1 MVPVTVS
8 SEHQEQM
15 ASRGYTIFE
24 SVFSIAEMKQLDA
37 NLAEFEAGL
46 QREGLDTREVVF
58 TQKIAERDE
67 NIRAFAQREEF
78 VALSTAFLG
87 PNTDLYYNQKV
98 YKNPS
103 GTKSFCWHQD
113 DAYGPVEPSPY
124 LTLWIAITDATP
136 ENGRISVLPGSHH
149 QGLVPH
155 RDGDFGLEC
164 HSLDD
169 PDQGVIVPVPVGSV
183 ICFWSQLMHKSG
195 PNLTDDVRKAIV
207 LQFSPE
213 GLRHKA
219 SGMAIRPKV
228 AIARNGFAACRT

>member
-1 MVPVTVS
+1 
-8 SEHQEQM
+8 M

-24 SVFSIAEMKQLDA
+24 SAFSIAEMKELDE
-37 NLAEFEAGL
+37 NLAAFEAGL

-67 NIRAFAQREEF
+67 NIRAFALREEF

-103 GTKSFCWHQD
+103 GTKSFGWHQD

-136 ENGRISVLPGSHH
+136 ENGCISVLPGSHH
-149 QGLVPH
+149 QGLVLH
-155 RDGDFGLEC
+155 RNGDFGLEC
-164 HSLDD
+164 HSHDD
-169 PDQGVIVPVPVGSV
+169 SDQGVIVPVSAGSV
-183 ICFWSQLMHKSG
+183 ICFWSLLMHKSG
-195 PNLTDDVRKAIV
+195 PNLTNDVRKAIV

-228 AIARNGFAACRT
+228 SIARNGFAVIP

>member
-1 MVPVTVS
+1 
-8 SEHQEQM
+8 M

-24 SVFSIAEMKQLDA
+24 SVFSIAEMQQLDA
-37 NLAEFEAGL
+37 SLAEFEAGL

-78 VALSTAFLG
+78 VELSTAFLG

-124 LTLWIAITDATP
+124 LTLWIAINDATL
-136 ENGRISVLPGSHH
+136 ENGCISVLPGSHH

-169 PDQGVIVPVPVGSV
+169 PDQGVIVPVPAGSV

-195 PNLTDDVRKAIV
+195 PNKTDEVRKAIV

-213 GLRHKA
+213 GLRHKT

-228 AIARNGFAACRT
+228 SIARNGSPVLS